1 MQRLSNLNKWQH
13 VKADEALN
21 LSGAEGRR
29 VRLDVNAPW
38 PVRLWHSDGNGE
50 MTFLALAEGRD
61 VIEFIA
67 PATSS
72 ITVEGGEVW
81 VHTFDGE
88 VLSVEVAD
96 AVKLTKMVTRR
107 PRNHEMEMM
116 AYEMRRNS
124 EAMYATIYQE
134 LRREFAGREQAPVAP
149 TPQPQPAGDAAGDG
163 SQPEPAGVAGD
174 GAGDKPADGGSGKSA
189 AKKG

>member
-1 MQRLSNLNKWQH
+1 MQRLSNLTKWQH
-13 VKADEALN
+13 VKADQALN
-21 LSGAEGRR
+21 LSGSDGRR
-29 VRLDVNAPW
+29 VRLDVNAPFQ
-38 PVRLWHSDGNGE
+38 VRLWHSDGNGE
-50 MTFLALAEGRD
+50 MTFLAVVEGRD

-72 ITVEGGEVW
+72 ITVEGGELW

-116 AYEMRRNS
+116 AYEMRRNQ
-124 EAMYATIYQE
+124 EAMFEQIRSE
-134 LRREFAGREQAPVAP
+134 LRRELVGRNPPPATP
-149 TPQPQPAGDAAGDG
+149 TAQSQSAGDAAGTG
-163 SQPEPAGVAGD
+163 SESESPELSAD
-174 GAGDKPADGGSGKSA
+174 GAGDKPADGGSGKPVA
-189 AKKG
+189 NKG